1 MATEDLQDESF
12 IQDEQLQDDPIS
24 ESDESLDPR
33 QAEFLKQ
40 YRVVSR
46 IALCALASSIVGLL
60 SLLDFQLH
68 PSVVLCSS
76 NSLPIPSFQDSLI
89 GYAAIL

>member
-1 MATEDLQDESF
+1 MSTKDLQDESF
-12 IQDEQLQDDPIS
+12 IRDEQLQDDPIS

-46 IALCALASSIVGLL
+46 IALCALASSIVAVCFPRWNRRPREHFPRPWL
-60 SLLDFQLH
+60 SRL
-68 PSVVLCSS
+68 S
-76 NSLPIPSFQDSLI
+76 N
-89 GYAAIL
+89 